1 MYKFR
6 TLLFFLFL
14 MNGVQN
20 NALAQSD
27 SVLMKGTITVGKT
40 DTYTYKIVATETNGS
55 WIGYSLLDESGP
67 NETKTS
73 VTLQFSKEKSGLTFS
88 EQKFISSKSTEKN
101 FCFIGGALKMNV
113 KTNSVKGFFLGK
125 DGNGK
130 FCGNGSIKLNINE
143 TAKKLLTPDG
153 TKDTNANAIITS
165 FRSESIKVT
174 AEKIQIELWD
184 GGINDHDSISVSLNK
199 NVLLPALEILN
210 EKRTLDIS
218 LQKGENIFKIKA
230 LNEGNKAPNSV
241 QIRILDKDKQYKV
254 ISFLKSNE
262 ESTIKIK
269 L

>member
-1 MYKFR
+1 MR
-6 TLLFFLFL
+6 LLFFFFIFL
-14 MNGVQN
+14 SASPFRVT
-20 NALAQSD
+20 AQTD
-27 SVLMKGTITVGKT
+27 SVVMNGTITVDKQDNYKYKLVAAESNGK
-40 DTYTYKIVATETNGS
+40 
-55 WIGYSLLDESGP
+55 WLGYSLLDEGGA

-73 VTLQFSKEKSGLTFS
+73 VSLQFSKEKSGVTFS
-88 EQKFISSKSTEKN
+88 EQKFISSKSAEKN
-101 FCFIGGALKMNV
+101 FCFIGGALKMNE

-125 DGNGK
+125 DENGK
-130 FCGNGSIKLNINE
+130 FCGNGSIKLSINE

-153 TKDTNANAIITS
+153 TIDTNANAIITS
-165 FRSESIKVT
+165 FKSQTFKVT
-174 AEKIQIELWD
+174 SANIEIELWD

-199 NVLLPALEILN
+199 SVLIPALEILQDKKTIKVN
-210 EKRTLDIS
+210 

-254 ISFLKSNE
+254 ISFLKTNE